1 MFTEMRVRNFKSWED
16 SGPIGLAPVTGF
28 FGTNS
33 SGKTSLLQALLL
45 LKQTAESVDRRQVL
59 NLGDDRSHMQLG
71 VMTDIIYN
79 HDEDSRL
86 NFDFSWCDPQLAKDL
101 RRDLPES
108 ELRSE
113 VGFSFGTEIGLD
125 RKNGPYVEES
135 SYTAENIRV
144 RYYRS
149 VANQKYDILVSIQGN
164 DEYLQRH
171 RGRPPSG
178 FPPPIR
184 YYGFPDKFFARF
196 QNADFLSYFP
206 ESLERLFDRLYYLG
220 PVRQRPQ
227 RLYEW
232 QGSVPSGVGI
242 SGGRAIEALL
252 ASHQLPKIARHPDRR
267 GRVVRNYPIR
277 SVVRH
282 WLRELQ
288 LAESFDLEP
297 MVPDVGRYRVMIKP
311 ASDAAEV
318 LLPDIGFGISQ
329 VLPVLVLLAC
339 VPEGSIVILEQPEL
353 HLHPSVQSGL
363 ADIILETARVRR
375 AQVIVESHSEHLL
388 MRIQRRIAE
397 EKYAKD
403 DVAMYFCSHTG
414 GRSRIERLE
423 LDEYGRIANWP
434 RGFFGD
440 LMGEAGAMVDA
451 GVRRSQRR

>member
-1 MFTEMRVRNFKSWED
+1 MFTEMRVRNFKSWRD
-16 SGPIGLAPVTGF
+16 SGCIAMAPVTGL

-79 HDEDSRL
+79 HDRDSRL
-86 NFDFSWCDPQLAKDL
+86 NFDFSWDDPQLAKDL
-101 RRDLPES
+101 RTDLPEPD
-108 ELRSE
+108 LHSE

-125 RKNGPYVEES
+125 QKNGPYVEES
-135 SYTAENIRV
+135 SYTAENLRV
-144 RYYRS
+144 RYFRS
-149 VANQKYDILVSIQGN
+149 LTNQKYDILVSIHGN
-164 DEYLQRH
+164 EEYLQRH

-184 YYGFPDKFFARF
+184 YYGFPDSVFARF
-196 QNADFLSYFP
+196 QNSDFLSYFP

-220 PVRQRPQ
+220 PLRQRPK

-232 QGSVPSGVGI
+232 QGAVPSGVGI

-252 ASHQLPKIARHPDRR
+252 ASDYLPKIARRPDQH
-267 GRVVRNYPIR
+267 GRVIRNYTIR
-277 SVVRH
+277 SVVQH

-288 LAESFDLEP
+288 LAESFNIRPL
-297 MVPDVGRYRVMIKP
+297 VPDVGRYRVMIKP
-311 ASDAAEV
+311 ASDAPNV
-318 LLPDIGFGISQ
+318 LLPDVGFGISQ

-397 EKYAKD
+397 EQYSKN
-403 DVAMYFCSHTG
+403 DVALYFCSHTD
-414 GRSRIERLE
+414 GRSRIERLG

-434 RGFFGD
+434 REFFGD
-440 LMGEAGAMVDA
+440 RMVEAGAMVEA
-451 GVRRSQRR
+451 GIRRSRR